1 MVENVNIDEKC
12 AEYGFRICDYALEIY
27 NTLNRK
33 LKELQKKDLTDLIKV
48 AKDIYGA
55 VINSLPED
63 VKNFNNYTKMG
74 VLNNLVKFAERI
86 QSSNISDEEK
96 IEKFTRERN
105 FSDFANEC
113 ESSLRKVLGI
123 LSTEGVFASIVWIE
137 SKKEEES
144 YCAIKYQMSKFL
156 HEIFGA
162 EGRFSGD
169 PDKLR
174 DEVLEVCSDIP
185 QMFFIKQILEQ
196 MLTYAL
202 YRARSLR

>member
-1 MVENVNIDEKC
+1 MTNIDKKC
-12 AEYGFRICDYALEIY
+12 AEYGFKVCDYPKKIY
-27 NTLNRK
+27 DMLNEELAK
-33 LKELQKKDLTDLIKV
+33 LKEKGSTNILNDAEAIQKNV
-48 AKDIYGA
+48 SG
-55 VINSLPED
+55 SLPDE
-63 VKNFNNYTKMG
+63 VKNFSKYVFKY
-74 VLNNLVKFAERI
+74 V
-86 QSSNISDEEK
+86 K
-96 IEKFTRERN
+96 IEKFIEERK

-123 LSTEGVFASIVWIE
+123 LSTEGIFASIVWIE

-144 YCAIKYQMSKFL
+144 YRAIKYQMSKFL

-162 EGRFSGD
+162 DGRFSGD